1 MRAMDRRLTELAV
14 IHGNKFYKLEFQ
26 NNRANVIVES
36 SKIIY
41 DEDQRLSDTRDV
53 NVTTG
58 SAQVG
63 PQQVIQFMGDQPH
76 TARGESSS
84 SPNKSQRIPRSESNT
99 ESALLINGLQ
109 FPASRAAILIKAHG
123 QHAGADIAQQHAT
136 ADEIVQEF
144 IL

>member
-1 MRAMDRRLTELAV
+1 MDRTLAELAV

-53 NVTTG
+53 NMTTTSKG
-58 SAQVG
+58 YAQAG
-63 PQQVIQFMGDQPH
+63 PQHQHLNFAGDHPE
-76 TARGESSS
+76 TARGGSSS
-84 SPNKSQRIPRSESNT
+84 SPTKSQRLPRSESNT
-99 ESALLINGLQ
+99 ESALLVSGLH

-123 QHAGADIAQQHAT
+123 SHAGPGIAQ
-136 ADEIVQEF
+136 
-144 IL
+144 